1 MLQTITIIVEK
12 FTPWKNLSAKPKTTH
27 DINPAG
33 YILILAV
40 TWVNYQLSFHWVMTS
55 VLSIGI

>member
-1 MLQTITIIVEK
+1 MIVEK
-12 FTPWKNLSAKPKTTH
+12 FTPWKNLSAKPKTIH

-40 TWVNYQLSFHWVMTS
+40 TWVFNYQLSFHWVMTF